1 MSHIEE
7 IILPVYYGLVTGQR
21 DVSEK
26 YLCTLAGRA
35 KGLSVTC
42 GALPELA
49 TLVPLP
55 FPLALDH
62 NSF

>member
-7 IILPVYYGLVTGQR
+7 IIHPVYYGLMTGQQ
-21 DVSEK
+21 DGIEK
-26 YLCTLAGRA
+26 YLCTPAGRA

-42 GALPELA
+42 RALPKLA

-55 FPLALDH
+55 FRLALDH